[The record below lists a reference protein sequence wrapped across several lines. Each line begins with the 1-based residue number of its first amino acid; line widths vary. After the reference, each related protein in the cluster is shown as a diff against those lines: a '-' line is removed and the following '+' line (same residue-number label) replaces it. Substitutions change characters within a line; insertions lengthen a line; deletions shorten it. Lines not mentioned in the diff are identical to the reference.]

1 MKYSFLLFY
10 WVFIKQITIALL
22 RHMAEKYQKVFQRRF
37 HVPKTKVKW
46 TYSFVKCSGTQ
57 EKEYEWN
64 HGYVCGRAANDEIHT
79 IVYFY
84 ENW

>member
-1 MKYSFLLFY
+1 M
-10 WVFIKQITIALL
+10 
-22 RHMAEKYQKVFQRRF
+22 
-37 HVPKTKVKW
+37 PKTKVKW
-46 TYSFVKCSGTQ
+46 TYSFVKCIGTQ

-64 HGYVCGRAANDEIHT
+64 HGYVCGWAANDEIHT